1 MKKKV
6 LLIILIVL
14 IVLSFLV
21 TIILKQNNKP
31 FYLED
36 SYYGINNVTE
46 INVDELNELINNKKS
61 FAVFVYQPMCITSCD
76 FEKVLDEFLEEE
88 KISIYKIA
96 FSDIKDTEIGK
107 SVKFYP
113 SFIIY
118 NNGNMI
124 DFLESNKDEDVNY
137 YTSKEGFKKWFT
149 KYVKLK
155 NDINEELN

>member
-6 LLIILIVL
+6 LLIIL

-61 FAVFVYQPMCITSCD
+61 FAVFVYQPMCINSCD

-96 FSDIKDTEIGK
+96 FSDIRDTEIGK

-155 NDINEELN
+155 NDINEE

>member
-6 LLIILIVL
+6 LLIILIIL

-96 FSDIKDTEIGK
+96 FSDIRDTEIGK

-113 SFIIY
+113 SFII
-118 NNGNMI
+118 
-124 DFLESNKDEDVNY
+124 LESNKDEDVNY

-155 NDINEELN
+155 NDINEE